1 MTGVQTCALPILF
14 EFFEENTPEYDELCR
29 ILDFSDGRLDG
40 QVNEDYFYDCIK
52 KLKIYDLDKA
62 IDALRAQAKNESDV
76 ASARRI
82 LNEINE
88 LIQQKEKLKSGDRK

>member
-1 MTGVQTCALPILF
+1 MLF
-14 EFFEENTPEYDELCR
+14 R
-29 ILDFSDGRLDG
+29 S
-40 QVNEDYFYDCIK
+40 IK

-62 IDALRAQAKNESDV
+62 IDALRAQAKNESEV